1 MTATTGPVAA
11 HRSSPDDVVAELGT
25 DTATGLTAEQVR
37 DLRERYGPNTLPRHR
52 GRGLF
57 RRWLDQFTNPL
68 VIVLIAASAVT
79 IAIGHYVDA
88 GVIAA
93 VVLLNAIVGFVQE
106 NKARQALDA
115 ISDLVRMDCHV
126 LRDGRR
132 MVVPSE
138 ELVPGD
144 MVLLDAGDR
153 VPADARVVAAHDLK
167 CDESALTGESRP
179 VRKSSDVVAGDVPL
193 AERTNMV
200 FSGTMV
206 THGTGTAVVVATGEA
221 TEIGM
226 VRGLVASATAPLTP
240 LTRKLALFSK
250 QLTAVIMA
258 IAAVTFAVGMLRGSA
273 ATDMFIAAV
282 ALAVG
287 AIPEG
292 LPAAV
297 TVVLAIG
304 VVRMARRHAIVRH
317 LPAVETLG
325 STTVICSD
333 KTGTITANA
342 MTVAEVVAGGE
353 FYRVSGTGFAPDG
366 TVNHAERPIHPERH
380 PALMACLETGVLCN
394 DAELRRGDDG
404 WQPVGDPTEVAL
416 LTVAAKAGLNF
427 TDLRRQQRRI
437 DVLPFESSR
446 RMMATLHEQQGG
458 TVTGHVK
465 GALEQVLRMC
475 RDALDADGAVV
486 PLDAS
491 AVQAAAHGL
500 ATSGLRVLAFA
511 RYQPPED
518 VRRIDEAELPGTLT
532 LLGLV
537 AMADLPREG
546 VGDAVRA
553 CLDAG
558 VRVTMITGDHAETA
572 RAVAAKVGLGAATG
586 PVVVT
591 GAELAATSG
600 ADFDHVAASADVFA
614 RVSPEQKLRLVE
626 SLQRAGHV
634 VAMTG
639 DGVNDAPALRRADIG
654 VAMGDIGTEVA
665 RDAADMVL
673 TDDNFSSIEAAVE
686 EGRSVFDNLR
696 KFIAWTLPTN
706 IGEGLVIV
714 AAVLLGTALP
724 ILPVQILWIN
734 LTTAGFLGLTLA
746 FEPKEAGIMRRTP
759 RPPSKPLLT
768 GGLIR
773 RILLVSVVLVVGA
786 FGVFELQLAAGMAE
800 PVARTAAINVFVFAE
815 MAFLI
820 SCRSFD
826 RMLPG
831 TRNRWLFAGIA
842 TMTALQLAMTYWSVM
857 HLLFHTAPLDVS
869 GWLMVLAV
877 AAATYVLVEVDKAI
891 WRRGDRRAEYTTG

>member
-1 MTATTGPVAA
+1 MTATAA
-11 HRSSPDDVVAELGT
+11 PAHGSSPDDVLAELGT
-25 DTATGLTAEQVR
+25 DTATGLTVERVHE
-37 DLRERYGPNTLPRHR
+37 LRERYGRNTLPRHR
-52 GRGLF
+52 GRGLL

-68 VIVLIAASAVT
+68 VIVLVAASAIT
-79 IAIGHYVDA
+79 LAIGHYIDA

-106 NKARQALDA
+106 SKARQALDA
-115 ISDLVRMDCHV
+115 ISNLVRMDCHV

-132 MVVPSE
+132 VVVPSE
-138 ELVPGD
+138 DLVPGD
-144 MVLLDAGDR
+144 VVLLDAGDK
-153 VPADARVVAAHDLK
+153 VPADARVVAAHDLR
-167 CDESALTGESRP
+167 CDESALTGESLP
-179 VRKSSDVVAGDVPL
+179 VGKSSDVVAGEVPL
-193 AERTNMV
+193 AERTNVV

-206 THGTGTAVVVATGEA
+206 TRGTGTAVVVATGDR
-221 TEIGM
+221 TEIG
-226 VRGLVASATAPLTP
+226 VVQGLVASATAPLTP
-240 LTRKLALFSK
+240 LTRKLARFSK
-250 QLTAVIMA
+250 QLTVVIVA
-258 IAAVTFAVGMLRGSA
+258 IAAVTFAVGVLRGSTV
-273 ATDMFIAAV
+273 TDMFVAAV

-342 MTVAEVVAGGE
+342 MTVAEVVAGAE
-353 FYRVSGTGFAPDG
+353 PYRVTGTGFAPDG
-366 TVNHAERPIHPERH
+366 TVNHAERPIDPLRH

-394 DAELRRGDDG
+394 DAELRRDDDG
-404 WQPVGDPTEVAL
+404 DWQPVGDPTEVAL
-416 LTVAAKAGLNF
+416 LTVASKAGIDF
-427 TDLRRQQRRI
+427 AGLRRDNRRV

-446 RMMATLHEQQGG
+446 RMMATLHERNG
-458 TVTGHVK
+458 TVIGHVK
-465 GALEQVLRMC
+465 GAVERVLRLC
-475 RDALDADGAVV
+475 HDALDADGTVV
-486 PLDAS
+486 PVS
-491 AVQAAAHGL
+491 AEAVLAAAH
-500 ATSGLRVLAFA
+500 AMAASGLRVLACA
-511 RYQPPED
+511 RFHPQEG
-518 VRRIDEAELPGTLT
+518 VRRIDETELPGRLT
-532 LLGLV
+532 LVGLV

-546 VGDAVRA
+546 VDDAVRA

-558 VRVTMITGDHAETA
+558 IRVMMITGDHAETA
-572 RAVAAKVGLGAATG
+572 RTVAAQVGLGAPDTG

-673 TDDNFSSIEAAVE
+673 TDDNFTSIEAAVE

-714 AAVLLGTALP
+714 AAVVLGTALP

-746 FEPKEAGIMRRTP
+746 FEPKEPGIMGRAP

-773 RILLVSVVLVVGA
+773 RILLVSVVLVLGA
-786 FGVFELQLAAGMAE
+786 FAVFQLQLSAGAAE

-815 MAFLI
+815 MAFLV

-831 TRNRWLFAGIA
+831 TRNRWLVGGIV
-842 TMTALQLAMTYWSVM
+842 TMTGLQLAMTYWGVM
-857 HLLFHTAPLDVS
+857 HLLFHTAPLPAS
-869 GWLMVLAV
+869 GWLMVFAV
-877 AAATYVLVEVDKAI
+877 AAATYVLVEADKAI
-891 WRRGDRRAEYTTG
+891 WRRGDRRAEFATA